1 MHMKYILN
9 IYYGLIYIIIRK
21 IFIFSFF
28 FRIFYINLMGFEFFF
43 FQVLHKKLLL
53 KSIFIITLLSLSSFI
68 RQILFYMTG
77 NLQSYLQNIRKLH
90 N

>member
-1 MHMKYILN
+1 
-9 IYYGLIYIIIRK
+9 
-21 IFIFSFF
+21 
-28 FRIFYINLMGFEFFF
+28 MGFEFFF
-43 FQVLHKKLLL
+43 FQVLYKKLLL